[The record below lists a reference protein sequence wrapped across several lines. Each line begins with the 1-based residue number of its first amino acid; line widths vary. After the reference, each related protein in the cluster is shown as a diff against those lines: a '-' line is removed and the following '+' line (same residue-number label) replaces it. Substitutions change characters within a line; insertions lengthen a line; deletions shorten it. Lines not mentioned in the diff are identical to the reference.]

1 MGWVQGGEGGT
12 PWGASALMGKF
23 SKVMGL
29 RGAPHVPSL
38 TVGNPDIPVYIAY
51 PVYPVTTGST
61 SPGITMSHARHCH
74 RFTEKKI
81 NLTRKK
87 LLRTNQGSHFL
98 GGTFRNRVNVTA
110 SVHFRR
116 EKSKHL
122 KRWSIH
128 IFISK
133 APEL

>member
-1 MGWVQGGEGGT
+1 MGGISSDGEVFKKSYGIAGG
-12 PWGASALMGKF
+12 PH
-23 SKVMGL
+23 
-29 RGAPHVPSL
+29 APSP
-38 TVGNPDIPVYIAY
+38 TMGNPGIPVYIAY
-51 PVYPVTTGST
+51 PVYPVTTGSI
-61 SPGITMSHARHCH
+61 SPDITMSHARHCH

-87 LLRTNQGSHFL
+87 LLITNQGSHFL
-98 GGTFRNRVNVTA
+98 GDTFRNRAIVTA
-110 SVHFRR
+110 PVHFRR

-133 APEL
+133 VPEL